1 MTVSRVLNVLGMAAA
16 FASVFIILVQL
27 RYDFGYNRRI
37 KDAERVYVIS
47 VPDWYEDGK
56 YMTWLSRPIWE
67 DVIANLPCVESGGT
81 GYTCNQGQMYWYP

>member
-47 VPDWYEDGK
+47 VPDWYEDRT
-56 YMTWLSRPIWE
+56 YMTWLSRPIW
-67 DVIANLPCVESGGT
+67 
-81 GYTCNQGQMYWYP
+81 